1 MLTEKRMIN
10 MEEKP
15 LIRMLILFLGF
26 SYVLSSGAVPLS
38 SIIFR
43 GSFKSINAYPSAQEL
58 MPQVFLSLS
67 LSLSLLNDGTMELRY
82 DREVIEVEEGFI
94 EGRMDIESND
104 YPGTGANP
112 GHDPNPP
119 GI

>member
-1 MLTEKRMIN
+1 MIN

-43 GSFKSINAYPSAQEL
+43 GSF
-58 MPQVFLSLS
+58 MDFVH
-67 LSLSLLNDGTMELRY
+67 GTMELRY
-82 DREVIEVEEGFI
+82 DREVIEVEEGFV

-112 GHDPNPP
+112 GHDPIPP